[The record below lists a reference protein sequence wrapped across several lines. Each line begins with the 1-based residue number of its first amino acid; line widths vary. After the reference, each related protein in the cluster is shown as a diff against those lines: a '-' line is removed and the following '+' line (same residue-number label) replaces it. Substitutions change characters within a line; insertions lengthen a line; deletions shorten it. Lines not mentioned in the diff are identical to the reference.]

1 MSVWFQEVPTEGS
14 VELPPDPRALDA
26 LGRNHS
32 LETALADLVDN
43 SIDAGATDILIRF
56 VQRNARLVGLYV
68 VDNGRGIAPESIDD
82 AMTIGGQR
90 RYTGEDLG
98 HFGLG
103 LKAASFSQAAS
114 LSVLSRAAGSEPVGR
129 RWQLDAGRQTFECDI
144 VPEAFAAAEIDRDW
158 QLPTGQ
164 SGTVVRWDSVNGFP
178 STDDPEQVDE
188 FLSRTI
194 SHLQGHLGLTFHRIL
209 VDRGVRIVIDV
220 EDADLGAGVRH
231 PVAPID
237 PFAYAETLPG
247 WPKQL
252 KAPIEGAKIVLDCH
266 IWSRRSNTPE
276 YRLPGGAE
284 TRQGLYFYRRG
295 RLLHAGGW
303 EGIHAPDARL
313 QLARVRID
321 IDGDTAGMFVMNP
334 EKSRVSAGPRF
345 APAVATAQADDGTTI
360 TDYLQVAEAAWA
372 TANRRRTARR
382 SAAIPPGKGF
392 HPKVTREI
400 RDELPLL
407 HEDPVNIQWK
417 RFTTD
422 AFLEFDRDTRTLW
435 LNRTYRQA
443 LLGGRRGG
451 SNDLPVLK
459 AALFLL
465 AGNVFEGSHFGARDK
480 DNIELWQEILTA
492 AAKAEKSTFEARQ

>member
-1 MSVWFQEVPTEGS
+1 MSVWSQEVPTEGS
-14 VELPPDPRALDA
+14 VELPPDPRAMDA

-43 SIDAGATDILIRF
+43 SIDAGATDILVRF
-56 VQRNARLVGLYV
+56 VQRDIRLVGLYV
-68 VDNGRGIAPESIDD
+68 VDNGQGIEPERIDD
-82 AMTIGGQR
+82 AMTVGGQR

-114 LSVLSRAAGSEPVGR
+114 LTVLSRAAGRPAVGR
-129 RWQLDAGRQTFECDI
+129 RWQLNASRQGFGCDI
-144 VPEAFAAAEIDRDW
+144 VPATFAAAELDRDW
-158 QLPTGQ
+158 QLPTSA
-164 SGTVVRWDSVNGFP
+164 SGTVVRWDRVNGFP
-178 STDDPEQVDE
+178 SSDDPDQVDE

-220 EDADLGAGVRH
+220 EDTNLGAGVRH

-237 PFAYAETLPG
+237 PFAYSDTLPG
-247 WPKQL
+247 WPKDLMVRTDQTNV
-252 KAPIEGAKIVLDCH
+252 VLRCH
-266 IWSRRSNTPE
+266 IWPRRSNAPE

-303 EGIHAPDARL
+303 EGIHAADTRL
-313 QLARVRID
+313 QLARVCID
-321 IDGDTAGMFVMNP
+321 IDGDATGMFVMNP

-345 APAVATAQADDGTTI
+345 AHAVARARADDGTTI
-360 TDYLQVAEAAWA
+360 TDYLQAAEAAWINA
-372 TANRRRTARR
+372 TRRTTARR
-382 SAAIPPGKGF
+382 KAVIPPGKGL
-392 HPKVTREI
+392 HPRVSREI
-400 RDELPLL
+400 RNELPLL
-407 HEDPVNIQWK
+407 HDDPLNIQWK

-422 AFLEFDRDTRTLW
+422 AFLEFDRETRTLW
-435 LNRTYRQA
+435 LNRAYRQA

-451 SNDLPVLK
+451 MNDLPVLK
-459 AALFLL
+459 ALLFLL
-465 AGNVFEGSHFGARDK
+465 AGNVFEGVHFGARDK
-480 DNIELWQEILTA
+480 DNIDIWQEVLTA
-492 AAKAEKSTFEARQ
+492 AAKAERSAFEARS